1 MDARQ
6 IRDSKIP
13 LPGRDDGYARIMF
26 VGTTG
31 AGKTTLL
38 RHLIGSDH
46 TNDRFPSI
54 STARTTTSDIE
65 IVTADSGPFTAAI
78 TFIPFETVIGHVEEC
93 IQAACR
99 GVIEGDTTKEVAHA
113 LLNHPEQR
121 FRLSYV
127 LGTLEEQT
135 EDDDDLDFGFESPEP
150 ELPLDESVPPNERR
164 RHADELKDLVNRVVQ
179 IATVEEA
186 NTSAQ
191 VGFSLSSGNASQSDE
206 DWWAVF
212 DRIIADSPNVLRLR
226 GQILDRIEDRFDL
239 LEAGS
244 LETDSK
250 NWPIVWTYESHDR
263 SEFLRQVRWF
273 SSNHHLQY
281 GRLLTP
287 LVDGV
292 RVQGEFVPRQPELG
306 VAPKL
311 VLIDGEGLGHRV
323 SSAESVSTHVTELF
337 ALVDRI
343 VLVDNAQQPI
353 VGPPLTLLRTVAD
366 RGQIAKLALTF
377 THFDLVR
384 GDNINTQQQRVDHV
398 RGSITNALSNLRG
411 SISESVWMRLNARLS
426 ENTYFLGGLDRD
438 TAKLPPG
445 IIRHLRDFLSDL
457 QNAAI
462 SDENLA
468 LTFHLN
474 TGNIGPAIETGI
486 RGFRRYWDI
495 RLGIDPTTRGQKE
508 HWTRIKALNRRLAEL
523 GTDEY
528 DTLRPVAEL
537 SGSLQNQIS
546 NWLEVAA
553 DWHSPDAS
561 KDDKDKVLDAVRDV
575 IGNKIQSFASHEIWR
590 SQIENWGDA
599 NELSGRGS
607 TFVRAD
613 RINQIY
619 EHAVP
624 VKRVATSVEHRVV
637 GVVEE
642 AQSEVLNR
650 IMSQER
656 K

>member
-65 IVTADSGPFTAAI
+65 IVTTDSGSFTAAI
-78 TFIPFETVIGHVEEC
+78 TFMPFETVIGHVEEC

-99 GVIEGDTTKEVAHA
+99 GVIEGDSTEEVAHA

-127 LGTLEEQT
+127 LGTLEDQVEG
-135 EDDDDLDFGFESPEP
+135 DDDLDFGFESPEP
-150 ELPLDESVPPNERR
+150 ELPLNESVPPNERR
-164 RHADELKDLVNRVVQ
+164 EHADQLRVLVDRVVQ
-179 IATVEEA
+179 IATAEEA

-191 VGFSLSSGNASQSDE
+191 VGFSLSSSNASQPDE

-212 DRIIADSPNVLRLR
+212 DRIIADSPNVLHLR
-226 GQILDRIEDRFDL
+226 GQILDRIQDRFDL
-239 LEAGS
+239 LEVGS

-250 NWPIVWTYESHDR
+250 NWPIVWTYESNDR
-263 SEFLRQVRWF
+263 DEFLRQVRWF

-292 RVQGEFVPRQPELG
+292 RVQGTFAPRHPKLG
-306 VAPKL
+306 MAPKL

-323 SSAESVSTHVTELF
+323 SSVESVSTHVTELF

-366 RGQIAKLALTF
+366 RGQIAKLAVAF
-377 THFDLVR
+377 THFDLVH
-384 GDNINTQQQRVDHV
+384 GDNINTQQQRINHV
-398 RGSITNALSNLRG
+398 SGAITNALSNLRG
-411 SISESVWMRLNARLS
+411 SISESVWIRLNERLRS
-426 ENTYFLGGLDRD
+426 NTYYLGGLNLE
-438 TAKLPPG
+438 TTNLPSG
-445 IIRHLRDFLSDL
+445 IIRNLGEFLSDL
-457 QNAAI
+457 QESAI
-462 SDENLA
+462 ADESLA
-468 LTFHLN
+468 LTFRLN
-474 TGNIGPAIETGI
+474 TQDIGLATEAGI
-486 RGFRRYWDI
+486 LQFRRHWDV
-495 RLGIDPTTRGQKE
+495 RLGTNPTTRGQKE
-508 HWTRIKALNRRLAEL
+508 HWTRIKALNRRLADL

-537 SGSLQNQIS
+537 SGFLQNQLS
-546 NWLEVAA
+546 NWLEGAV
-553 DWHSPDAS
+553 DWYSPDAN
-561 KDDKDKVLDAVRDV
+561 KDAKNKVLDATRDV
-575 IGNKIQSFASHEIWR
+575 IGSKIQSFASHEIWR
-590 SQIENWGDA
+590 SPIEDWRDA

-619 EHAVP
+619 ERVAPVRHA
-624 VKRVATSVEHRVV
+624 ATSVEERVL
-637 GVVEE
+637 GIVEE

-650 IMSQER
+650 VISPAR

>member
-13 LPGRDDGYARIMF
+13 LPGRDEGYARIMF

-54 STARTTTSDIE
+54 STARKTTSDIE
-65 IVTADSGPFTAAI
+65 IVTTDSGPFAAAI
-78 TFIPFETVIGHVEEC
+78 TFMPFETVIGHVEEC

-99 GVIEGDTTKEVAHA
+99 GVIEGNSTEEVAHA

-127 LGTLEEQT
+127 LGTLEDQT
-135 EDDDDLDFGFESPEP
+135 EDDDDLDFGFENPEP
-150 ELPLDESVPPNERR
+150 ELPLNESVPPNERR
-164 RHADELKDLVNRVVQ
+164 QHADQLRFLVDRVVQ
-179 IATVEEA
+179 IATAEEA

-191 VGFSLSSGNASQSDE
+191 VGFSLSSSNAGQPDE
-206 DWWAVF
+206 DWWAAF
-212 DRIIADSPNVLRLR
+212 DRVIADSPNVLHLR
-226 GQILDRIEDRFDL
+226 GQILDRIQDRFDL

-250 NWPIVWTYESHDR
+250 NWPIVWTYESQDR
-263 SEFLRQVRWF
+263 NEFLRQIRWF

-292 RVQGEFVPRQPELG
+292 RVQGKFVPRHPELG

-323 SSAESVSTHVTELF
+323 SSVESVSTHVTELF

-384 GDNINTQQQRVDHV
+384 GDNINTPQQRVNHV

-411 SISESVWMRLNARLS
+411 SISESVWMRLNERLS
-426 ENTYFLGGLDRD
+426 ANTYILGGLDRD
-438 TAKLPPG
+438 TAKLPEG
-445 IIRHLRDFLSDL
+445 IIRHMRDFLREL
-457 QNAAI
+457 QDAAT
-462 SDENLA
+462 SDENLE

-474 TGNIGPAIETGI
+474 HAGIGSAIETGI
-486 RGFRRYWDI
+486 RGFRGYWNI
-495 RLGIDPTTRGQKE
+495 RLGTDPTNRGNKE
-508 HWTRIKALNRRLAEL
+508 HWTRIKALNRRLADL

-546 NWLEVAA
+546 NWLEIAV
-553 DWHSPDAS
+553 DWHSKNAS
-561 KDDKDKVLDAVRDV
+561 MEDKARVLDAVRDV
-575 IGNKIQSFASHEIWR
+575 IGSKIQSFASKEIWR
-590 SQIENWGDA
+590 SQIEDWRDA

-619 EHAVP
+619 ERAAP
-624 VKRVATSVEHRVV
+624 IRRVASSVEKQVIRVI
-637 GVVEE
+637 EE
-642 AQSEVLNR
+642 AQAEVLNR
-650 IMSQER
+650 VSREG
-656 K
+656 KK